1 MYEQYLR
8 DPASVP
14 EEWRLLFD
22 NGKSGELPIIPT
34 DRTEVLAAGTGSREW
49 GVVRDAAPPSPT
61 PHSPLPVGAI
71 PITGPAARL
80 VQNMTDSLSV
90 PTAKSPSARS
100 MRAARLST
108 PSWRRAARSSRSRT

>member
-34 DRTEVLAAGTGSREW
+34 DRTEVLAAGTGRREW
-49 GVVRDAAPPSPT
+49 GAVSDAAPPRPT
-61 PHSPLPVGAI
+61 PHSPLPVSAS

-80 VQNMTDSLSV
+80 VQNMTDSCSV
-90 PTAKSPSARS
+90 ATSTSFREIAAGPPHERRNSPY
-100 MRAARLST
+100 
-108 PSWRRAARSSRSRT
+108 